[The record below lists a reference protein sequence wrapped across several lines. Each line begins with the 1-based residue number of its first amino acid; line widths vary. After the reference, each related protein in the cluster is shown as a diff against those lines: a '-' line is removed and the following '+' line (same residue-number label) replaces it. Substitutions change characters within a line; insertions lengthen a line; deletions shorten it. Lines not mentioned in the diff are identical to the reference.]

1 MHSPGQKST
10 LRGARKVRVGPRA
23 QLACI
28 NCKTRKQKLRRSVG
42 TVYTSLDETRRIENS
57 PTCSRTPRDQTVEAD
72 ESSSDLS
79 NQVGRLGLL
88 VGGEEPHYLGSS
100 SAFSFS
106 RLIHSSLR
114 QSLVQGDPKPL
125 DFHLRDTV
133 EPSPCCLPD
142 CEVAMSLSNAYFENI
157 HPKYPFLHEPT
168 FRRSERSLIGPIE
181 LVEDLSF
188 DPVAT
193 FFVYMTYAIG
203 ALLLEN
209 LGSLS
214 QQLYAS
220 AQVYI
225 DNILSRNNLETIQA
239 ILSYTMYSLRSS
251 VGPSVW
257 KLSGLA
263 LRQCIEL
270 GYHRSSKQF
279 GSVSDPL
286 RLKLQKR
293 VFWCAFGIDCVAALT
308 LGRPLGIPLQE
319 VDAELPMDIDDANV
333 TETGLLA
340 SPRDPTSE
348 ACTTTST
355 ALHVFR
361 LRRIWAQIHGSLYS
375 DVNGGI
381 DQAARDHKIIMFRA
395 QIDDWLGSVPPIP
408 TRTGPALSIFATQDW
423 YDLNYNETIVM
434 LYRCQ
439 ITGKEGDIN
448 GEVLLQC
455 AKAAASIF
463 NYTWSTLHVIFSA
476 GLTYL
481 HCLWASAQ
489 LRQETSITEMS
500 AILTS
505 CTMLL
510 VVITERWK
518 KAAPYKDVFEAFCSR
533 TTSMMANRGSQQPL
547 LRPSMESSS
556 AETERFAEWMAN
568 ISSLGM
574 SEAVDDL
581 LIGLITDVEPQEE
594 AERHS

>member
-1 MHSPGQKST
+1 
-10 LRGARKVRVGPRA
+10 
-23 QLACI
+23 
-28 NCKTRKQKLRRSVG
+28 
-42 TVYTSLDETRRIENS
+42 
-57 PTCSRTPRDQTVEAD
+57 
-72 ESSSDLS
+72 
-79 NQVGRLGLL
+79 
-88 VGGEEPHYLGSS
+88 
-100 SAFSFS
+100 
-106 RLIHSSLR
+106 
-114 QSLVQGDPKPL
+114 
-125 DFHLRDTV
+125 
-133 EPSPCCLPD
+133 
-142 CEVAMSLSNAYFENI
+142 MSLSNAYFENI

-270 GYHRSSKQF
+270 GYHRSSKRF

-319 VDAELPMDIDDANV
+319 VDAELPMDINDANV

-381 DQAARDHKIIMFRA
+381 DQAARDHKTIMFHA

-455 AKAAASIF
+455 AKAAASICLGYRRQYIGRAV

-489 LRQETSITEMS
+489 LRQETGITEMS